1 MMYNFTKINGEK
13 KFMSTMEQIDN
24 HSLFNDLSDI
34 KVIVDNLL
42 NEEEFIAE
50 LDKSDTELIIRT
62 KLVIDYIDTNINST
76 DSMLLTESLLSNM
89 RTQVNNVKYWLDDDE
104 LFNIQQKL
112 DSLNQALDKLLEY
125 SIYIPVP
132 TKQNL
137 ENIKEAA
144 TSFRRSIGIQKA
156 NLEKEVNDLKEFS
169 NEVQSELT
177 SCQNESE
184 AFRDKI
190 DEKMSN
196 MESRLDELHQ
206 NYLEKES
213 ERNDK
218 FISQK
223 TEFKEKYEEFI
234 SEWNNTIKEKLDES
248 KEEFDQ
254 LYSNLQEGQD
264 QFIAETQEKLL
275 EYDEMLNSHKMS
287 VEELVGVMSTNS
299 MSGHH
304 KEVADKARKSKKNW
318 QKLTIV
324 SFVATIGFSIIALFF
339 QEITLSW
346 PNLVA
351 KFFVIGSLG
360 SLTAYTARQAKIN
373 QELEFN
379 NRTLEV
385 ELKTLNPYI
394 ASFESNDQETFKKE
408 LFPKIFGRDEKVNAL
423 SEKEYENLNI
433 KLMEQLISIL
443 DKQSKQL

>member
-1 MMYNFTKINGEK
+1 
-13 KFMSTMEQIDN
+13 MEQIDN

-234 SEWNNTIKEKLDES
+234 SEWNNTIKE
-248 KEEFDQ
+248 
-254 LYSNLQEGQD
+254 NLMKAKRNLINCTAIYRKG
-264 QFIAETQEKLL
+264 K
-275 EYDEMLNSHKMS
+275 
-287 VEELVGVMSTNS
+287 TNS
-299 MSGHH
+299 LQKH
-304 KEVADKARKSKKNW
+304 KRNYWNMMKC
-318 QKLTIV
+318 
-324 SFVATIGFSIIALFF
+324 
-339 QEITLSW
+339 
-346 PNLVA
+346 
-351 KFFVIGSLG
+351 
-360 SLTAYTARQAKIN
+360 
-373 QELEFN
+373 
-379 NRTLEV
+379 
-385 ELKTLNPYI
+385 
-394 ASFESNDQETFKKE
+394 
-408 LFPKIFGRDEKVNAL
+408 
-423 SEKEYENLNI
+423 
-433 KLMEQLISIL
+433 
-443 DKQSKQL
+443 

>member
-1 MMYNFTKINGEK
+1 MA
-13 KFMSTMEQIDN
+13 TMEQIDN
-24 HSLFNDLSDI
+24 HILFNDLSEI
-34 KVIVDNLL
+34 KDTVDDLL
-42 NEEEFIAE
+42 NDEEFIAE
-50 LDKSDTELIIRT
+50 LDKSDTELITRT
-62 KLVIDYIDTNINST
+62 KLVIDYVDTNINST
-76 DSMLLTESLLSNM
+76 DSMLLTESLLSNL
-89 RTQVNNVKYWLDDDE
+89 RTQTNNVMDWLSDEE
-104 LFNIQQKL
+104 LFDNEQKL

-125 SIYIPVP
+125 SVYIPMP

-144 TSFRRSIGIQKA
+144 TSFRRSIGIQKT
-156 NLEKEVNDLKEFS
+156 NLEKEVNDLKDFS
-169 NEVQSELT
+169 KEVQSELT

-196 MESRLDELHQ
+196 MESRLEELHQ
-206 NYLEKES
+206 NYLEKEN
-213 ERNDK
+213 ERIDK
-218 FISQK
+218 FMSQK
-223 TEFKEKYEEFI
+223 TEFKEKFEEFI
-234 SEWNNTIKEKLDES
+234 SEWNNNIKKKLDES
-248 KEEFDQ
+248 KEQFDD

-264 QFIAETQEKLL
+264 QFIAATQEKLM
-275 EYDEMLNSHKMS
+275 EYDEMLNGHKIS

-299 MSGHH
+299 MAGHH
-304 KEVADKARKSKKNW
+304 KEVADKARNSAKNW
-318 QKLTIV
+318 QRLTIV

-339 QEITLSW
+339 QEITTLSW

-394 ASFESNDQETFKKE
+394 ASFDNDDQESFKKE

-423 SEKEYENLNI
+423 SEKEYENLNM
-433 KLMEQLISIL
+433 KLMQQLISIL
-443 DKQSKQL
+443 EKQSKQ